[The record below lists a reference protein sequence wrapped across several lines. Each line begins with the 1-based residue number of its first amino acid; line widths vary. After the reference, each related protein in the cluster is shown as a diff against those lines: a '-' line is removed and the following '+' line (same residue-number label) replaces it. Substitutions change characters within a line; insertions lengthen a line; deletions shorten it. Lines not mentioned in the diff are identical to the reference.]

1 MKNSKLLDAVGGI
14 RPDYIALAEKDEK
27 AKKQYSWKT
36 LVPIAAC
43 LCLVFVAI
51 LTFPNIFGGNSSGGS
66 GAGEH
71 LSTDG
76 SSAFMSYK
84 GPVLPL
90 LLSPGEAQENLTA
103 TRRLTYDFYMLKE
116 TPEGE
121 KPNLSSVLIKDEY
134 KIENTGKKKTI
145 TLLYPFVS
153 SVDELFF
160 TAPRILRDGK
170 VIESQL
176 YYGDFTGSFSAADGS
191 ENASETLNMENFRDW
206 EDFQKL
212 LSKTDYLEKAQTTQ
226 QDLSQILVTVYELKE
241 SYYPENAEGLENP
254 SLVAGLAIDKNKTRV
269 LSLGFNSR
277 FSNQKE
283 SQEYFMYS
291 MPKKQEASTTD
302 DHHYLILI
310 GEDTKSLSLEA
321 QKSGGWNAYEK
332 GNTDKRNDLKDAG
345 AKIKRMDMSLEEA
358 LDLALPHLYERYK
371 KNVMEMV
378 SDSKSTQQGGWEET
392 DKSYISYHDFKEFYK
407 RDLSQFGVFS
417 QQPMMRYED
426 GALENSDV
434 RTAQRVFFAEFKL
447 DLEAAQELDLTIES
461 YKKGSLDFHG
471 KKHNDKVYGYDL
483 LNNLNSALIMKTTL
497 AEIKDYG
504 KVDIV
509 RQNFGFDLEKDIKSV
524 ELPKN
529 IPHYY
534 MEVKAK

>member
-1 MKNSKLLDAVGGI
+1 
-14 RPDYIALAEKDEK
+14 
-27 AKKQYSWKT
+27 
-36 LVPIAAC
+36 
-43 LCLVFVAI
+43 
-51 LTFPNIFGGNSSGGS
+51 
-66 GAGEH
+66 
-71 LSTDG
+71 
-76 SSAFMSYK
+76 
-84 GPVLPL
+84 
-90 LLSPGEAQENLTA
+90 
-103 TRRLTYDFYMLKE
+103 
-116 TPEGE
+116 
-121 KPNLSSVLIKDEY
+121 
-134 KIENTGKKKTI
+134 
-145 TLLYPFVS
+145 
-153 SVDELFF
+153 
-160 TAPRILRDGK
+160 
-170 VIESQL
+170 
-176 YYGDFTGSFSAADGS
+176 
-191 ENASETLNMENFRDW
+191 
-206 EDFQKL
+206 
-212 LSKTDYLEKAQTTQ
+212 
-226 QDLSQILVTVYELKE
+226 
-241 SYYPENAEGLENP
+241 
-254 SLVAGLAIDKNKTRV
+254 
-269 LSLGFNSR
+269 
-277 FSNQKE
+277 
-283 SQEYFMYS
+283 MYS